1 MTAVRRPPSGG
12 LYLAVFITVGLS
24 LSLLGPA
31 LTYLRDRANVSN
43 GEIGVLFVA
52 QAVGYLIGSL
62 VSGRLYDRGFGHR
75 AMSGALLG
83 VAASALVIPHVSSVA
98 ALSVPVACVG
108 AFAACVDVGGNTL
121 VVWHARGSGSM
132 RLLNALHLFFGIG
145 ALLSPGVVNR
155 SLAWTDGL
163 SVATALL
170 AAYATLM
177 AVLVLLHEAPT
188 DVRAAGP
195 ERELPQTPVRIL
207 AVIATFFFLY
217 IGVEVGFSGWLKTYA
232 EGINLPGRNSP
243 TWLNTLFWASFTLG
257 RLLAVVLARRIRS
270 GAMLAGS
277 CLLTVVLL
285 VAMTLTDGSPVAVWV
300 TTGLIGVAVAPQF
313 ATMIAYAEERITLSG
328 RATSWFVS
336 AAGLGGLVLPFVIGN
351 LLDGSSGAMPVA
363 VLVTAVLGIGW
374 LLVVRRTLN
383 NHRGVPP
390 ELLHDPSPERHRAE
404 HHVPENRPI

>member
-1 MTAVRRPPSGG
+1 MRAPMLPIRRPPSGG
-12 LYLAVFITVGLS
+12 LYLAVFVTVGLS

-31 LTYLRDRANVSN
+31 LTYLRDRAHVSK

-52 QAVGYLIGSL
+52 QAVGYLVGSL
-62 VSGRLYDRGFGHR
+62 LSGRLYDRGYGHR
-75 AMSGALLG
+75 AMAGALLG
-83 VAASALVIPHVSSVA
+83 VAASSLVIPHVSSVA
-98 ALSVPVACVG
+98 GLAVPVAFVG

-121 VVWHARGSGSM
+121 VVWQARGSGSM

-163 SVATALL
+163 AFAAGAV

-188 DVRAAGP
+188 DVHAASP

-207 AVIATFFFLY
+207 AVIAMFFFLY
-217 IGVEVGFSGWLKTYA
+217 VGVEVGFSGWLKTYA
-232 EGINLPGRNSP
+232 EGIGLPGRDAS
-243 TWLNTLFWASFTLG
+243 TWLNTLFWASFTFG

-277 CLLTVVLL
+277 CLVTVVLL
-285 VAMTLTDGSPVAVWV
+285 VAMTVADGSPSAVWL

-328 RATSWFVS
+328 RAASWFVS
-336 AAGLGGLVLPFVIGN
+336 AAGLGGLVLPFLIGN

-363 VLVTAVLGIGW
+363 VLVAAVAGTGW

-383 NHRGVPP
+383 EHRGVPP
-390 ELLHDPSPERHRAE
+390 ELLHERSPDAHAVAE
-404 HHVPENRPI
+404 HHLG